1 MELTDHGTRNTMP
14 PLTRDF
20 AGNDAPRQSYHCIPV
35 ESISPLVFFFTGY
48 VMFSDIVGITK
59 LYQRYK
65 IYDIFISF
73 FPEIAFLCFLRI

>member
-1 MELTDHGTRNTMP
+1 
-14 PLTRDF
+14 
-20 AGNDAPRQSYHCIPV
+20 V